1 MKYRCKICGFIYDDT
16 KEKTPFED
24 LPDSWVCPICKAPKS
39 MFERIEDNIDDNN
52 KENFNKSITENNQ
65 KTQTN
70 SNNNSSNEYLNLSIS
85 ELSILCTNLA
95 RGCEKQ
101 YKYEEM
107 DLFKQLAEYFDKIS
121 PAEKNNNVDELTNLI
136 SNDIEKGFPEINY
149 EANNVN
155 DRGALRVKTWSEKVT
170 NMLNSLLLQYKSVGE
185 KMIENTDVWVCSVC
199 GFVYIGK
206 TPPEMCPVCK
216 VPSWKFEKVEGRK
229 NG

>member
-1 MKYRCKICGFIYDDT
+1 MKYRCKICGFVYDDT

-24 LPDSWVCPICKAPKS
+24 LPDSWVCPICNAPKS
-39 MFERIEDNIDDNN
+39 MFERIEDNNK
-52 KENFNKSITENNQ
+52 KENQNKPITENDK
-65 KTQTN
+65 KTQVN
-70 SNNNSSNEYLNLSIS
+70 SQNSSLSDDFKLSIS

-107 DLFKQLAEYFDKIS
+107 ELFKQLAEYFDNIS
-121 PAEKNNNVDELTNLI
+121 PAEKSNNVEELAKLI
-136 SNDIEKGFPEINY
+136 NSDLEKGFPEINL
-149 EANNVN
+149 EANKVS

-185 KMIENTDVWVCSVC
+185 KMLENTSVWVCSVC

>member
-1 MKYRCKICGFIYDDT
+1 MKYRCKICGFVYDDT

-24 LPDSWVCPICKAPKS
+24 LPDSWVCPICNAPKS
-39 MFERIEDNIDDNN
+39 MFERIEDNNK
-52 KENFNKSITENNQ
+52 KENQNKPITENDK
-65 KTQTN
+65 KTQVN
-70 SNNNSSNEYLNLSIS
+70 SQNSSLSDDFKLSIS

-107 DLFKQLAEYFDKIS
+107 ELFKQLAEYFDNIS
-121 PAEKNNNVDELTNLI
+121 PAEKSNNVEELAKLI
-136 SNDIEKGFPEINY
+136 NSDLEKGFPEINL
-149 EANNVN
+149 EANKVS

-185 KMIENTDVWVCSVC
+185 KMLENTSVWVCSVC

-206 TPPEMCPVCK
+206 TPPEMCPVSK

>member
-1 MKYRCKICGFIYDDT
+1 MKYRCKICGFVYDDT

-24 LPDSWVCPICKAPKS
+24 LPDSWVCPICNAPKS
-39 MFERIEDNIDDNN
+39 MFERIEDNNK
-52 KENFNKSITENNQ
+52 KENQNIPITENDK
-65 KTQTN
+65 KTQVN
-70 SNNNSSNEYLNLSIS
+70 SQNSSLSDDFKLSIS

-107 DLFKQLAEYFDKIS
+107 ELFKQLAEYFDNIS
-121 PAEKNNNVDELTNLI
+121 PAEKSNNVEELAKLI
-136 SNDIEKGFPEINY
+136 NSDLEKGFPEINL
-149 EANNVN
+149 EANKVS

-185 KMIENTDVWVCSVC
+185 KMLENTSVWVCSVC